1 MTKSAT
7 LATTLPKLP
16 RSFRSSYLSRHEE
29 REQNLRREFW
39 RKLGVRCI
47 LADIRNGYAVD
58 EELVEWAERHKN
70 GNSHR

>member
-1 MTKSAT
+1 MKPATSASP
-7 LATTLPKLP
+7 LPKLP

-47 LADIRNGYAVD
+47 LADVRHGYAVD
-58 EELVEWAERHKN
+58 GELVEWAERHKN
-70 GNSHR
+70 GHTHK